1 MDALEGEYRSTS
13 RLGLRLIANRFGY
26 VEFVENSAGLKAKE
40 ELSGTM
46 LDNRPLNIDFA
57 NAKKDPKERSNQRQ
71 KNFGDQSTAPSDTL
85 FVANIAFGANE
96 DTLGEAFGAH
106 GTVTSVRLPTDMES
120 GQPKGYGYVQ
130 FGSIEDATAAM
141 EQMSG
146 AVIEGRPIRLDYAG
160 PKPDR
165 NAGGG
170 GRGGDR
176 GGRGGGRGRGGFDR
190 GGRGGGRGRG
200 GFDRGGRGG
209 GRGGSTNRG
218 GFGDFKGK
226 KMTF

>member
-1 MDALEGEYRSTS
+1 
-13 RLGLRLIANRFGY
+13 
-26 VEFVENSAGLKAKE
+26 
-40 ELSGTM
+40 M

-57 NAKKDPKERSNQRQ
+57 NAKKDAKERSNQRQ
-71 KNFGDQSTAPSDTL
+71 NKFGDRQSTAPSDTL
-85 FVANIAFGANE
+85 FVANVAFSANE
-96 DTLGEAFGAH
+96 DIIGEAFGAH
-106 GTVTSVRLPTDMES
+106 GSVLSVRLPTDMES

-130 FGSIEDATAAM
+130 FGSIEDATTAL

-146 AVIEGRPIRLDYAG
+146 ATIEGRPIRLDFAG
-160 PKPDR
+160 PRPER
-165 NAGGG
+165 N
-170 GRGGDR
+170 GGDR
-176 GGRGGGRGRGGFDR
+176 GGRGGGRGGRGGGRGGFDR